1 MRRIWMAGTPKKM
14 AGQVAELEELA
25 FDLSTELFVL
35 APTQYRRRETNDE
48 LGTAWNVCIEATI
61 KAMNAMESL
70 GDLLRAKVCIKG
82 PGPIAELVAEYSAEL
97 DPTYQ
102 FAAE

>member
-1 MRRIWMAGTPKKM
+1 MAGTPKKM
-14 AGQVAELEELA
+14 ARQVAELEEVAFGLA
-25 FDLSTELFVL
+25 ADVFVL
-35 APTQYRRRETNDE
+35 APRQYRRRETNDE
-48 LGTAWNVCIEATI
+48 LGTAWIVSIEMTI

-70 GDLLRAKVCIKG
+70 GDLLRAKAGIKG